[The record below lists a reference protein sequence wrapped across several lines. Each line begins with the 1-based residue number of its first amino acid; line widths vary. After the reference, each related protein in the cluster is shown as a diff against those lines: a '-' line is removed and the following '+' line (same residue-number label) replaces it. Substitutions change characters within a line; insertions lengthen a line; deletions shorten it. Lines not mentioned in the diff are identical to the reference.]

1 MKTLI
6 SKLLIL
12 FTLIFQSA
20 FVFADNNSLAILNL
34 KNPQISSGIQIGDVL
49 KRSVTFETEV
59 SEKTLI
65 KALPAK
71 GTRNDEVEL
80 VASNLLRLKEGSKN
94 QYKLEL
100 AYQVFTN
107 VTNPK
112 VMALP
117 AENIK
122 VSSTEK
128 IILPAW
134 HFWFSPLV
142 ETSINN
148 AKANVQPQLNSPS
161 IDINQYEIGIR
172 VFTGMLIFS
181 ILGLIYVNA
190 NSQWLPFCKGH
201 FAISYKQI
209 KYLSRRKESDTKA
222 IKIALFNLH
231 TAFNKTYGSNLF
243 AKDINDFVSQHP
255 KFNSLRNQ
263 IEEFFS
269 LSNMMLFSSQPQ
281 NNREF
286 FLKLISI
293 SKNLRNCERG
303 V

>member
-107 VTNPK
+107 VTKPK

-190 NSQWLPFCKGH
+190 NSQWLPFCKGY

-222 IKIALFNLH
+222 IKLALFNLH

-269 LSNMMLFSSQPQ
+269 LSNLMLFSSQPQ